1 MPEIT
6 SGAFWGENAC
16 SSKGKERTLIETKKD
31 LSVDKYGGYSGENSA
46 FFFIYKSKGESEHLN
61 FAPFPLALATR
72 KDDIHHLIETYA
84 IELCRE
90 ANETF
95 TGIIIP
101 QIYKYQKIEWNG
113 QQFYLTGK
121 KDIRNSAAVFMSRD
135 DMAILL
141 KYKTNTIDSNV
152 EMIAVLKRL
161 IERAKEKS
169 ERLMSQLKLDG
180 IDKKVSSLNA
190 QQIFDLICG
199 LSSIFRGSEPIV
211 NLDIIGGSKQAG
223 RMQPDMNKKL
233 NDSSNKFY
241 VIDQSVT
248 GMFER
253 RRRIG
258 L

>member
-1 MPEIT
+1 M
-6 SGAFWGENAC
+6 
-16 SSKGKERTLIETKKD
+16 
-31 LSVDKYGGYSGENSA
+31 Y
-46 FFFIYKSKGESEHLN
+46 
-61 FAPFPLALATR
+61 
-72 KDDIHHLIETYA
+72 HLIESYA
-84 IELCRE
+84 IELCQE
-90 ANETF
+90 AKETF

-135 DMAILL
+135 DLKILL

-161 IERAKEKS
+161 VERAKAKS
-169 ERLMSQLKLDG
+169 EMLIKQLKLDG

-199 LSSIFRGSEPIV
+199 LSLIFRGSEPVV
-211 NLDIIGGSKQAG
+211 NLGVIGGSKQAG

-233 NDSSNKFY
+233 NDPGNVFY

>member
-1 MPEIT
+1 
-6 SGAFWGENAC
+6 
-16 SSKGKERTLIETKKD
+16 
-31 LSVDKYGGYSGENSA
+31 
-46 FFFIYKSKGESEHLN
+46 
-61 FAPFPLALATR
+61 
-72 KDDIHHLIETYA
+72 
-84 IELCRE
+84 
-90 ANETF
+90 
-95 TGIIIP
+95 
-101 QIYKYQKIEWNG
+101 
-113 QQFYLTGK
+113 
-121 KDIRNSAAVFMSRD
+121 MSRD
-135 DMAILL
+135 DLKILL

-161 IERAKEKS
+161 VERAKAKS
-169 ERLMSQLKLDG
+169 EMLIKQLKLDG

-199 LSSIFRGSEPIV
+199 LSLIFRGSEPVV
-211 NLDIIGGSKQAG
+211 NLGVIGGSKQAG

-233 NDSSNKFY
+233 NDPGNVFY